1 MHILHEQMY
10 LLCNQVLNRNGYLN
24 CWKRY
29 LDMLSLICTILISKY
44 LEIFNLVFISVA
56 YFENLVS
63 WSPLFEFF
71 GG

>member
-1 MHILHEQMY
+1 MHVLHEQMY

-44 LEIFNLVFISVA
+44 LEIFNLVFTNVV

-63 WSPLFEFF
+63 FF
-71 GG
+71 LSFLEGR